1 MVIID
6 DKTREFLEGVRRA
19 LEASR
24 SEAGLPPAPS
34 SPDFAD
40 LAAAVRDSGLGAV
53 VNDLTAA
60 TISSTVSS

>member
-1 MVIID
+1 MVVID
-6 DKTREFLEGVRRA
+6 DKTKEFLEGVRRA

-34 SPDFAD
+34 SPDLAD
-40 LAAAVRDSGLGAV
+40 LVAAV